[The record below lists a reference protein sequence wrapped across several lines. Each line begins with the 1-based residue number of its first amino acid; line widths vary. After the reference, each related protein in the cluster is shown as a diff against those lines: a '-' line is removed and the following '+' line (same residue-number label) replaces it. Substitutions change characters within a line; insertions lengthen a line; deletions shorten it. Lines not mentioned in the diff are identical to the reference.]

1 MIKTNMVTING
12 ILNLEKPYGM
22 TSMETLRRL
31 KRASSQKKVGHTGTL
46 DPIAT
51 GVIPVCFGKA
61 TRLAEDIML
70 NEKEYLVDIRLGL
83 TTDTYDA
90 LGKTIAEKLPSN
102 ISLKNIED
110 ALSSFQGEIFQVPP
124 MFSALKHKG
133 VRLYNLARSGL
144 EIPREPR
151 KVFVYF
157 IELIDFSSPIIQ
169 LKIRCSKGFY
179 VRSLANDLGEILG
192 CGAVMNGLVRTK
204 SGPFNIEDAIPL
216 DEAEEKFRMKE
227 FQDILIP
234 LDTAVSHLPFV
245 NVTYEQAKDLSHGKL
260 IYSNENSI
268 VYTDQNHSERL
279 RAYDPNGQFVGI
291 VQNQQDLG
299 GFKPEKIFY
308 SSPQTRNL

>member
-1 MIKTNMVTING
+1 MIKTNMDTING

-31 KRASSQKKVGHTGTL
+31 KRASSQKKLGHTGTL

-102 ISLKNIED
+102 IFLKNIED

-151 KVFVYF
+151 KVFVYS

-169 LKIRCSKGFY
+169 LKIQCSKGFY

-192 CGAVMNGLVRTK
+192 CGAVMNGL
-204 SGPFNIEDAIPL
+204 
-216 DEAEEKFRMKE
+216 
-227 FQDILIP
+227 
-234 LDTAVSHLPFV
+234 
-245 NVTYEQAKDLSHGKL
+245 
-260 IYSNENSI
+260 
-268 VYTDQNHSERL
+268 
-279 RAYDPNGQFVGI
+279 
-291 VQNQQDLG
+291 
-299 GFKPEKIFY
+299 
-308 SSPQTRNL
+308 